1 MENEQETPK
10 RSTGLIIGGFVLVL
24 ILIVA
29 GLFLPPISLGERLG
43 FGDEPVAEEPAP
55 TETETETEDAATAAP
70 AGDAATETETEPEI
84 AEFGVTAV
92 DAPPAPPAGFTL
104 QGDAYRV
111 TYATGDEEVA
121 LDLPQSAADPRV
133 MDVYA
138 WDGEAWQ
145 FAPSSY
151 DAAAGQFLVDT
162 AGQPETVALMAADD
176 PDGLA
181 FGAIVRPE
189 EALPSD
195 LLPTLTELTAGSL
208 SLNDVGELEG
218 EVAEA
223 PTGPYS
229 RFLHVTNVG
238 LIVNS
243 DALAAIL
250 GDTANRQAH
259 IDALVEQAVASGF
272 AGVNLDYQG
281 VAADQETVYTAFVSD
296 LADAL
301 HEEGLRLI
309 VTLGQPRAEGDGW
322 ETGGQNWAALGQ
334 VADALYLSLPLNP
347 AAYADNG
354 PAEQM
359 LAAAVRQIDRQ
370 KLRALIN
377 AGAVDN
383 IGEAYTAMS
392 NEEALAHFGELQ
404 FVDGAEEVEPETAV
418 SVALSGDA
426 EPLAWDGAS
435 LTYKYG
441 YEQDGQTHQVWLG
454 NAAAFSH
461 RARLV
466 DRYNL
471 GGLAADGLPQVQDG
485 AGYAA
490 SFAALE
496 GLTEAPQPSDAAI
509 VWTVRDESDN
519 VLASAS
525 GSELTYTWEGAEAE
539 GPYIINAEF
548 ALGDSVAELDA
559 VDVVVAAEEGDRET
573 AAAETEETG
582 ATAQSQDGEEAAE
595 EAGEN
600 GALDPGAADAVV
612 NTGANVRVGPGLGYG
627 TLAGGLEAGSQVA
640 LLGRNEDSTWFNILM
655 PDGEQEG
662 WIYAPLVNVNE
673 TVEVASL
680 EVVEAPP
687 LTVADPGDGGDTSGG
702 DAGGGDSGSAPPPVV
717 APVTG
722 NSNFE
727 LGGQAFGAPYGM
739 MDYAGMTWIKR
750 QHKWSPGQSGTD
762 VAGVIQE
769 AHNAGFKIL
778 LSMPGANLYPDSI
791 NFEAY
796 ISFLG
801 QVAALPDP
809 PDAIEVWN
817 EQNIDREWPVGQI
830 DPSAYVNQM
839 LAPAYNA
846 IKSANPNIMVVSGAP
861 APTGFFGGCSGG
873 GCDDA
878 PYMAAMAAAGAA
890 SYMDCIGIH
899 YNEGII
905 SPNQTSGDPR
915 TDHYTRYF
923 WGMVNAYYNAF
934 GGSRPLCFTE
944 LGYLTPEGYGG
955 LPGGFAWAGNV
966 TVAQQAQWLAEATS
980 LSANSGKVRMLIV
993 WNIDST
999 TWGDDPQAG
1008 YAIIRPGGGCPA
1020 CESLRQV
1027 MGGG

>member
-1 MENEQETPK
+1 MMENEQETPK

-29 GLFLPPISLGERLG
+29 GLFLPPISLGDRLG
-43 FGDEPVAEEPAP
+43 FGGDQMAEEPAP
-55 TETETETEDAATAAP
+55 GETEAGDTAGAP
-70 AGDAATETETEPEI
+70 ADEAETAGEVT
-84 AEFGVTAV
+84 FGMTAV
-92 DAPPAPPAGFTL
+92 ESPAAPPAGFTV
-104 QGDAYRV
+104 QGDVYQV
-111 TYATGDEEVA
+111 TYGGDEETVA
-121 LDLPQSAADPRV
+121 LDAPGSAGDPRV
-133 MDVYA
+133 IDVYA
-138 WDGEAWQ
+138 WDGVAWT

-151 DAAAGQFLVDT
+151 DAAAGQFLVDAT
-162 AGQPETVALMAADD
+162 DQPEMVALMAADE
-176 PDGLA
+176 
-181 FGAIVRPE
+181 PE
-189 EALPSD
+189 EMAVAATVAAGEELPAD
-195 LLPTLTELTAGSL
+195 LLPALTEVSAGSL
-208 SLNDVGELEG
+208 SLNDAGELEG
-218 EVAEA
+218 EIAEV
-223 PTGPYS
+223 PTGPYE
-229 RFLHVTNVG
+229 RFLHVTNAG

-243 DALAAIL
+243 DALAALL
-250 GDTANRQAH
+250 GDEAAQQAH
-259 IDALVEQAVASGF
+259 IDALVERATEAGF
-272 AGVNLDYQG
+272 AGVTLDYQG
-281 VAADQETVYTAFVSD
+281 APPDQETAYTAFVSD

-301 HEEGLRLI
+301 HGEGVRLI
-309 VTLGQPRAEGDGW
+309 VTLGAPRPAGEGWD
-322 ETGGQNWAALGQ
+322 TGGQDWTALGR
-334 VADALYLSLPLNP
+334 VADAVYLSLPLNP

-359 LAAAVRQIDRQ
+359 VAAAVRQIDRR
-370 KLRALIN
+370 KLRALLN

-383 IGEAYTAMS
+383 IGEAYTTMS
-392 NEEALAHFGELQ
+392 NEEALVHFGELQ
-404 FVDGAEEVEPETAV
+404 VVEGGEEVEPETAV
-418 SVALSGDA
+418 SVALSGAA

-435 LTYKYG
+435 LTYKYS

-466 DRYNL
+466 ERYNL
-471 GGLAADGLPQVQDG
+471 GGLAAEGLSRVQDG
-485 AGYAA
+485 PGYAA
-490 SFAALE
+490 GLAALA
-496 GLTEAPQPSDAAI
+496 GGDDAPQPSDAAI
-509 VWTVRDESDN
+509 VWTVRDEADN

-525 GSELTYTWEGAEAE
+525 GAELDYTWEGAAAE
-539 GPYIINAEF
+539 GTYSINAEF
-548 ALGDSVAELDA
+548 ALGDSVAALDA
-559 VDVVVAAEEGDRET
+559 MDVTVAAAEETET
-573 AAAETEETG
+573 VEAETDESEGNAQNEDGVVDETTETG
-582 ATAQSQDGEEAAE
+582 DLT
-595 EAGEN
+595 
-600 GALDPGAADAVV
+600 PGAADAVV

-627 TLAGGLEAGSQVA
+627 TIAGGLEAGSRVT
-640 LLGRNEDSTWFNILM
+640 LLGRNEDTTWFNILM

-662 WIYAPLVNVNE
+662 WIYAPLVDVNE
-673 TVEVASL
+673 EVDVAAL

-687 LTVADPGDGGDTSGG
+687 LTAGNGGDDGGDN
-702 DAGGGDSGSAPPPVV
+702 GGGGAPPPVV
-717 APVTG
+717 APAPG

-739 MDYAGMTWIKR
+739 MSYAGMTWIKR
-750 QHKWSPGQSGTD
+750 QHKWSPGQSGD
-762 VAGVIQE
+762 AVAGMIQE

-778 LSMPGANLYPDSI
+778 ISIPGANLYPSSI
-791 NFEAY
+791 DFNAY
-796 ISFLG
+796 VDFLG

-846 IKSANPNIMVVSGAP
+846 IKSANSNIMVVSGAP
-861 APTGFFGGCSGG
+861 APTGYFSGCGGG

-878 PYMAAMAAAGAA
+878 PYMAAMAAAGAG

-923 WGMVNAYYNAF
+923 WGMVDAYYNAF

-944 LGYLTPEGYGG
+944 LGYLTPEGYGS

-966 TVAQQAQWLAEATS
+966 TVAQQAQWLAEAAS
-980 LSANSGKVRMLIV
+980 LSANSGKVRLMIV

-999 TWGDDPQAG
+999 TWNDDPQAG